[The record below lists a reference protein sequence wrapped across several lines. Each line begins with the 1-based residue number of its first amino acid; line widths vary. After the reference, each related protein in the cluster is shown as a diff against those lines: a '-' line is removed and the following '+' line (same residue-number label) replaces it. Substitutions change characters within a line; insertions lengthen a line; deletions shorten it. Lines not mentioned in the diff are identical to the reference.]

1 MEQSDRFSTRLT
13 PFFFFI
19 LRSFVTRFVVRKASE
34 TKGGPQ
40 DRNRGIL
47 EILTREK

>member
-13 PFFFFI
+13 PFFFI